1 MEEDEIDNFLNNFE
15 ETQRKE
21 EAAEAPIKDEQIQ
34 DYVTEKLNQLTSISI
49 ESIQDVK
56 DLAIASNDGETIS
69 ALASLIA
76 AGTKQLELLSKFAL
90 QKEKLKSSTKMQ
102 DKDHAHKEKMIDKK
116 HEQLKELNGSNN
128 STPQLPG
135 QMNQQNNFFITA
147 SREEIMEKLVGDIK
161 KKVDQKRIIDI
172 EESH

>member
-21 EAAEAPIKDEQIQ
+21 EATEAPIKDEQIQ

-90 QKEKLKSSTKMQ
+90 QKEKLKTNEKMQ
-102 DKDHAHKEKMIDKK
+102 DKDHAHKEKMLDKK
-116 HEQLKELNGSNN
+116 HEQLKELNGGNN
-128 STPQLPG
+128 LALPG

-161 KKVDQKRIIDI
+161 SKVAVQKKIIDI
-172 EESH
+172 EE

>member
-90 QKEKLKSSTKMQ
+90 QKEKLKTNEKMQ
-102 DKDHAHKEKMIDKK
+102 DKDHAHKEKMLDKK
-116 HEQLKELNGSNN
+116 HEQLKELNGGNN
-128 STPQLPG
+128 PQLPG

-161 KKVDQKRIIDI
+161 SKVAVQKKTIDI
-172 EESH
+172 EE

>member
-21 EAAEAPIKDEQIQ
+21 EATEAPIKDEQIQ

-90 QKEKLKSSTKMQ
+90 QKEKLKTNEKMQ
-102 DKDHAHKEKMIDKK
+102 DKDHAHKEKMLDKK
-116 HEQLKELNGSNN
+116 HEQLKELNGGNN
-128 STPQLPG
+128 PALPG

-161 KKVDQKRIIDI
+161 SKVAVQKKIIDI
-172 EESH
+172 EE

>member
-21 EAAEAPIKDEQIQ
+21 EATEVPIKDEQIQ

-56 DLAIASNDGETIS
+56 DLAIATNDGETIS

-90 QKEKLKSSTKMQ
+90 QKEKLKTNEKMQ
-102 DKDHAHKEKMIDKK
+102 DKDHAHKEKMLDKK
-116 HEQLKELNGSNN
+116 HDQLKELNGGNN
-128 STPQLPG
+128 PQLPG

-161 KKVDQKRIIDI
+161 SKVAVQKKTIDI
-172 EESH
+172 EE

>member
-21 EAAEAPIKDEQIQ
+21 KATEAPIKDEQIQ

-56 DLAIASNDGETIS
+56 DLAIATNDGETIS

-90 QKEKLKSSTKMQ
+90 QKEKLKTNEKMQ
-102 DKDHAHKEKMIDKK
+102 DKDHAHKEKMLDKK
-116 HEQLKELNGSNN
+116 HDQLKELNGGNN
-128 STPQLPG
+128 PQLPG

-161 KKVDQKRIIDI
+161 SKVAVQKKTIDI
-172 EESH
+172 EE

>member
-21 EAAEAPIKDEQIQ
+21 EATEAPIKDDQIQ

-90 QKEKLKSSTKMQ
+90 QKEKIKSSSKMQ

-116 HEQLKELNGSNN
+116 HEQLKELNGGNN
-128 STPQLPG
+128 TPQLPG

-161 KKVDQKRIIDI
+161 KKVDQKQIIDI
-172 EESH
+172 EESR